1 RVLGGVRPRAAADAR
16 HAAGAGRDDPRRR
29 LGGAVRARR
38 ALHAVHAGRERHRPA
53 RDLAPARVER
63 GRAADRGPALRPTRR
78 RGDADPRRRAARG
91 RAAVARPAPARLV
104 APPRGYGPGMAV
116 DRWALHGIETLR
128 TPGLRELFVVLSAWW
143 LKSAGM
149 LAVAAGADLL
159 ARSRLPRA
167 TLAGAAAV
175 ALGSLCADLLKDAT
189 GRHRPP
195 QAEALVHLPHSAAFP
210 SGHAT
215 TAFA

>member
-1 RVLGGVRPRAAADAR
+1 
-16 HAAGAGRDDPRRR
+16 
-29 LGGAVRARR
+29 
-38 ALHAVHAGRERHRPA
+38 
-53 RDLAPARVER
+53 
-63 GRAADRGPALRPTRR
+63 
-78 RGDADPRRRAARG
+78 
-91 RAAVARPAPARLV
+91 
-104 APPRGYGPGMAV
+104 MAV

-215 TAFA
+215 TAFAAAIAIGLVRQRLLAPLVLLAAAIGFSRLYLGVHWPSDVLAGAILGAALGWLVAWALGRLAPGPARAPRDRGSPRRRSISLNEWTSWR